1 MDANQG
7 KSQPKQMTIAAFFGG
22 GSSGPTN
29 VAVDGE
35 SSGSKKRQYDRDSN
49 RQLTVQHKRLFV
61 FPWLVEEEDM
71 LFCSLM
77 KIIESV
83 SNCLVDFKSNEIV
96 TEISKTR
103 HRQEFE
109 LKMSSQVERCAKWLL
124 RATPSRISH

>member
-1 MDANQG
+1 
-7 KSQPKQMTIAAFFGG
+7 MTPNI
-22 GSSGPTN
+22 P
-29 VAVDGE
+29 
-35 SSGSKKRQYDRDSN
+35 SK
-49 RQLTVQHKRLFV
+49 
-61 FPWLVEEEDM
+61 LVMFAIDHTARTFREEDM